1 MKKLL
6 CLFGALFAVLMVN
19 AQKVDWKRPVST
31 NNPVSWMSQEDWMT
45 MEKLVYLQHRP
56 RGPRLTS

>member
-19 AQKVDWKRPVST
+19 AQKVDWNRPVST
-31 NNPVSWMSQEDWMT
+31 NHPFSWMS
-45 MEKLVYLQHRP
+45 
-56 RGPRLTS
+56 